1 VHFDNL
7 WTDCQNA
14 RTNTGEH
21 VLYTGSVPIRR
32 NPIRGESGRHL
43 YTLVNRRGPLYGT
56 GKTLKKMSQLL
67 NGIQQSHVVKALTNI
82 MLDMSSV

>member
-1 VHFDNL
+1 ML
-7 WTDCQNA
+7 WTDCQNT
-14 RTNTGEH
+14 RTSTGEH
-21 VLYTGSVPIRR
+21 VLYTV
-32 NPIRGESGRHL
+32 
-43 YTLVNRRGPLYGT
+43 VNRRGPLYGT